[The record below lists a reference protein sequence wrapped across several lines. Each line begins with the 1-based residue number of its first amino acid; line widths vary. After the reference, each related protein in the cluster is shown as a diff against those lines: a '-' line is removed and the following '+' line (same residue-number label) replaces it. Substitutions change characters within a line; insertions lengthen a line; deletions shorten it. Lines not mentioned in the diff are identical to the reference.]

1 MLDQATELVQ
11 HPGAKE
17 IAIHGLM
24 AFFGAIV
31 HAAKAYRS
39 GSSRTWLDF
48 ITLTIMASFSGVM
61 FALVGFA
68 LFPESGYLRIAFTGM
83 GGYLGVEGMT
93 LIIERFRQLVASRG
107 NG

>member
-1 MLDQATELVQ
+1 MFDQANELVQ
-11 HPGAKE
+11 LPGGRE

-31 HAAKAYRS
+31 HAAKAHRAGNS
-39 GSSRTWLDF
+39 KTWLDF
-48 ITLTIMASFSGVM
+48 VTLTIMASFSGVM

-68 LFPESGYLRIAFTGM
+68 FFPESGYLRIAFTGM

-93 LIIERFRQLVASRG
+93 LIIERFRQLLNAKTEK
-107 NG
+107 